1 MCVRGEVAG
10 VCVRGE
16 VLVLVLVLVVV
27 CNQIYGEVAG
37 VCGRRGGGGGECET
51 GWCVRVRW

>member
-10 VCVRGE
+10 VCE
-16 VLVLVLVLVVV
+16 
-27 CNQIYGEVAG
+27 
-37 VCGRRGGGGGECET
+37 RRGGGGGECET

>member
-1 MCVRGEVAG
+1 VRGEVAG